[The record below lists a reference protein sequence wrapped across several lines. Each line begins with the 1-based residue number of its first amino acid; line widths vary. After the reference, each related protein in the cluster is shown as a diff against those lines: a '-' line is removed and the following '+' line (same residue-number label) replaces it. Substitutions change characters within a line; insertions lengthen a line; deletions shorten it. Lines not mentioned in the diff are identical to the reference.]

1 MAASALTFQST
12 VKLLSGY
19 EIPRLGFGV
28 AYGFGKEEDPL
39 ELTKPGV
46 LEALK
51 VGYRHIDSAQLY
63 RNEREVGEAVRESGL
78 KREDVFVTSKVPD
91 EGEPLASVDASLKA
105 LGFGKLNVL
114 SYYFMDTLKTRYP
127 DYIDLYLIHSPP
139 AGKENR
145 LTKYKAL
152 LEAKRQGKVRTVGVS
167 NYNIHHIEEIR
178 EAGLELPSVNQVEL
192 HPFCQQRPIIEYCN
206 KHNIAVEAYCPV
218 IRGKLDDP
226 VIVDIAKKHG
236 KEPAQV
242 LLRWSLQHDLIPLV
256 RSSNPAR
263 ILSNTQIYDF
273 ALDEDDV
280 KRLDALDR
288 GAEGAISWN
297 PIDVV

>member
-105 LGFGKLNVL
+105 LGF
-114 SYYFMDTLKTRYP
+114 

-152 LEAKRQGKVRTVGVS
+152 LEAK
-167 NYNIHHIEEIR
+167 R

>member
-105 LGFGKLNVL
+105 LGF
-114 SYYFMDTLKTRYP
+114 